1 VYDAWT
7 ALTTKQQKRTLIS
20 LLVLRIISASF
31 LLNIRSANGGLMLTL
46 SHGANGE
53 YLAESRCVHAAGDVI
68 SINDSELLERSTSC
82 LKYCCLR
89 YGVLGPGPFS
99 IALFRNIYL
108 PLLSF
113 AENAPPLCWKGKN
126 IALFNLL
133 ILSVS
138 LHPPFP

>member
-1 VYDAWT
+1 LTSAIYCAIILSVYDAWT
-7 ALTTKQQKRTLIS
+7 ALTKQQKRTLIS

-89 YGVLGPGPFS
+89 YGVLGPFQYCAIPEYLSAFAFFCPKMLLPFVGKERIS
-99 IALFRNIYL
+99 LF
-108 PLLSF
+108 
-113 AENAPPLCWKGKN
+113 
-126 IALFNLL
+126 L
-133 ILSVS
+133 IC
-138 LHPPFP
+138 

>member
-46 SHGANGE
+46 SHGANGRTNE

-89 YGVLGPGPFS
+89 YGVLGPFQYCAIPEYLSAFAFFCPKMLLPFVGKEEY
-99 IALFRNIYL
+99 R
-108 PLLSF
+108 SF
-113 AENAPPLCWKGKN
+113 
-126 IALFNLL
+126 
-133 ILSVS
+133 
-138 LHPPFP
+138 